1 VQYAPLLHG
10 SSARLALE
18 GREADAAALLERSG
32 FPELEAALVQI
43 ASLEERCAGAAGQTK

>member
-1 VQYAPLLHG
+1 MQYAPLLHG

-18 GREADAAALLERSG
+18 GREADAAALLERSS

-43 ASLEERCAGAAGQTK
+43 ASLEERCAGAARQTK